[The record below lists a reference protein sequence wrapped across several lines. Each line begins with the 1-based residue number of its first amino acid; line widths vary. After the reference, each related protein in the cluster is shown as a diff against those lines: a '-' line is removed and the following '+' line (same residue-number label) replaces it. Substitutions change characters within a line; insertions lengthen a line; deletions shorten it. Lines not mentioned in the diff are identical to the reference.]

1 MEEADLF
8 AAPVNSMDEA
18 FSDAAVAE
26 AHMVVELDTPA
37 GPMKFLGVPYKLDLT
52 PASVRTPP
60 PLHGQHTDDVLSSA
74 GFSAAE
80 IEELRQL
87 DAI

>member
-1 MEEADLF
+1 MPRSRDSDGCRARYTCGADEI
-8 AAPVNSMDEA
+8 P
-18 FSDAAVAE
+18 
-26 AHMVVELDTPA
+26 
-37 GPMKFLGVPYKLDLT
+37 GVPYKLDKT

-60 PLHGQHTDDVLSSA
+60 PLHGQHTDDVLSGA

-80 IEELRQL
+80 IAELRQL